1 MSGIKQKNNDIII
14 IMRHCFTLIELLV
27 VIAIIAILAA
37 MLMPA
42 LQQARETA
50 KGANCMS
57 NMKNLHMIDRQYM
70 DSYDDWILP
79 GSDQKV
85 NTKWNGWSPY
95 FYETVTNLVA
105 ADRTP
110 DNLRQ
115 NAKKFG
121 ILQCPSLPS
130 QEINI
135 LFNNYNYSNYKR
147 SSGLG
152 YYYNKAP
159 IDLAANN
166 AQTVKVKARIRKMS
180 EVTRPSIVPVFADG
194 KTPINPSDWMENFG
208 NYYLRYIGYPHS
220 EKSNFAFLDGHAGSH
235 KNAIDYEYAYKW
247 MAQ

>member
-1 MSGIKQKNNDIII
+1 MIKSMYRKN
-14 IMRHCFTLIELLV
+14 FTLIELLV

-85 NTKWNGWSPY
+85 NTQWNGWSPY
-95 FYETVTNLVA
+95 FYENITKLAFVG
-105 ADRTP
+105 RTP
-110 DNLRQ
+110 EFLRQ

-121 ILQCPSLPS
+121 VLQCPSLPS
-130 QEINI
+130 QDINT
-135 LFNNYNYSNYKR
+135 LFDSYNYSNYKR

-152 YYYNKAP
+152 QYVDKAP

-180 EVTRPSIVPVFADG
+180 EITRPSIVPVFADG
-194 KTPINPSDWMENFG
+194 KTPITSDWMEHFG
-208 NYYLRYIGYPHS
+208 GYYLRHIGYPHS

-235 KNAIDYEYAYKW
+235 KKAIDYEYAYKW